1 MLLVYERNWCN
12 ITYLQ
17 AYVGVWLESLSD
29 KNILWFEMSKND
41 PTEVKMLNTFQ
52 WLKSNL
58 TNVTLR

>member
-29 KNILWFEMSKND
+29 KNILWFEMSNND

-52 WLKSNL
+52 
-58 TNVTLR
+58 